1 MSIHLVKEF
10 ATKFEL
16 PAETQPSII
25 SDEDFLFRYQRLL
38 EEAHELY
45 DAHLLKDI
53 VGIFDALLDTAYIV
67 YGTALRMGISPEQW
81 EQGMSTVHAANMAK
95 TRITDID
102 ESRYKNVNDIVK
114 PAGWVGPEATLK
126 KILSV

>member
-10 ATKFEL
+10 ATKFQL
-16 PAETQPSII
+16 PAEAKPSVI
-25 SDEDFLFRYQRLL
+25 SEEDFLFRHRRFL

-45 DAHLLKDI
+45 DAYLLNDM
-53 VGIFDALLDTAYIV
+53 VGVFDALLDSAYII

-81 EQGMSTVHAANMAK
+81 ERGMAAVHAANMAK

-114 PAGWVGPEATLK
+114 PAGWVGPEATLE